1 MVKSY
6 GWDVFWVASVGG
18 YYHVTLV
25 GGQMMDSGVA
35 MGLSLARIF
44 ADGMVLQ
51 HGVRANVWGT
61 GEPGM
66 QVEACVQ
73 GKRAATFCGQDGSWH
88 ATIVDLEP
96 SEEETLVVSAGDER
110 IEVRDVAVGEVFVA
124 AGQSNMEFWMRY
136 DRDVEQFR
144 PRCEN
149 PRIRFYDVPKC
160 SYPGQIE
167 DFDYSKVGIWRKAT
181 PEDLDYFSAV
191 GYYFARRMELALGM
205 PIGVVGCN
213 YGGTASSAWM
223 RPDHAAE
230 VQPEQAAS
238 FAAKLGGVPYEELL
252 AYGRLN
258 PRNDKGYATWPAWN
272 EFFLPRTPTPQEI
285 ARFAAKEVQ
294 VDGVPASVGGLDI
307 SAGGEDVPPSEQL
320 GMMTPTKEAPG
331 ALFRH
336 MVVPIAGF
344 SARGVLWYQ
353 GESDD
358 ELDGTQWRYERALR
372 TIVDDWR
379 ETWRDQGLPFLVV
392 QLPGFGSWVDIEP
405 HDYVTIRG
413 CQQRVADTTDSVWLC
428 SIGDVGDEHDI
439 HPKVKRPVGERL
451 ALLALRHLFGH
462 DVLADAPRCVCAEQV
477 GSRMTLRFDNAGEE
491 LVLDGDAV
499 AALEVRCDGEPMG
512 LSVRVNG
519 DCLLLDLEEV
529 PTGQVTVRFAQSN
542 WYRINLF
549 NEAHVP
555 ALPFVIDC

>member
-1 MVKSY
+1 
-6 GWDVFWVASVGG
+6 
-18 YYHVTLV
+18 
-25 GGQMMDSGVA
+25 

-51 HGVRANVWGT
+51 RGVRVRIWGT
-61 GEPGM
+61 CEPGA
-66 QVEACVQ
+66 QVEVCVQ
-73 GKRAATFCGQDGSWH
+73 GKRATTFCDSDGVWR
-88 ATIVDLEP
+88 ATIVSLEP

-110 IEVRDVAVGEVFVA
+110 IEVHDVAVGEVFVA

-144 PRCEN
+144 PRCDN
-149 PRIRFYDVPKC
+149 PRIRFFDVPKC

-191 GYYFARRMELALGM
+191 GYYFARRIEAELGI
-205 PIGVVGCN
+205 PVGIVGCN

-223 RPDHAAE
+223 RPDHASE

-238 FAAKLGGVPYEELL
+238 FAAKLDGLPYEELL

-258 PRNDKGYATWPAWN
+258 PKNDKGYATWPAWN
-272 EFFLPRTPTPQEI
+272 EFFLPRTPTAQEV
-285 ARFAAKEVQ
+285 AAFMCEEVPGGAGQ
-294 VDGVPASVGGLDI
+294 ADVGGLDI
-307 SAGGEDVPPSEQL
+307 ADDEKNPSPTDQL

-336 MVVPIAGF
+336 MVLSIAGF

-358 ELDGTQWRYERALR
+358 EFDGTQWRYERALR
-372 TIVDDWR
+372 VIIDDWR
-379 ETWRDQGLPFLVV
+379 EAWHDPELPFFVV
-392 QLPGFGSWVDIEP
+392 QLPGFGSWMGIEP

-413 CQQRVADTTDSVWLC
+413 CQQCVSDTTDHAWLC
-428 SIGDVGDEHDI
+428 SIGDVGDERDI

-451 ALLALRHLFGH
+451 SLLALRHLFGR
-462 DVLADAPRCVCAEQV
+462 DVLADAPRCVEVEQRGRHV
-477 GSRMTLRFDNAGEE
+477 ALAFDNVGEG

-499 AALEVRCDGEPMG
+499 EALEVRCGGESMGFAARVDGDRLLLELEGEP
-512 LSVRVNG
+512 V
-519 DCLLLDLEEV
+519 
-529 PTGQVTVRFAQSN
+529 GQVTIRFAQDN
-542 WYRINLF
+542 WYRINLY
-549 NEAHVP
+549 NETHVP